1 MARFSS
7 KEIIVAKRL
16 CLEENNPE
24 SNQSWSCH
32 SSADLGKL
40 FSTVEPLGFVFKS
53 VKWVNTTQILGR
65 IMCHNNI
72 HELTFT
78 IPGTY

>member
-53 VKWVNTTQILGR
+53 VKWGKYHTNFGENYVS
-65 IMCHNNI
+65 
-72 HELTFT
+72 
-78 IPGTY
+78 